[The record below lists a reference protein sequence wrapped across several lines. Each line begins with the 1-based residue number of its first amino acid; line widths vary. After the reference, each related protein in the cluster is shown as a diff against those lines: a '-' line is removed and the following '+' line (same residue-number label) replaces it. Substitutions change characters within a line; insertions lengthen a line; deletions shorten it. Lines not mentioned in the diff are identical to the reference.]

1 MAKNQ
6 FSLTIDF
13 SESTVSS
20 MTNTFPENIEAALNI
35 ATSVTL
41 QNVQTSLVNHN
52 AVPAFYDTT
61 NKKLYSLLTGDD
73 YWAVNGNVLTYTLAP
88 TGEGTS

>member
-13 SESTVSS
+13 SESTISS
-20 MTNTFPENIEAALNI
+20 MTNIFPENIEAALNM

-41 QNVQTSLVNHN
+41 HNVQASLANHN
-52 AVPAFYDTT
+52 AVPAFYDIT

-73 YWAVNGNVLTYTLAP
+73 YWAVDGNKLTYTLAP
-88 TGEGTS
+88 A

>member
-6 FSLTIDF
+6 YKLSIDF
-13 SESTVSS
+13 SESTVSE

-35 ATSVTL
+35 ATSITL
-41 QNVQTSLVNHN
+41 QNVQASLANHN

-61 NKKLYSLLTGDD
+61 NKRLYSLLTGND
-73 YWAVNGNVLTYTLAP
+73 YWAVDGNKLTYTLV
-88 TGEGTS
+88 T

>member
-20 MTNTFPENIEAALNI
+20 MTNTFPENIEEALNI

-41 QNVQTSLVNHN
+41 QNVQASLTNHN
-52 AVPAFYDTT
+52 AVPALYDTT
-61 NKKLYSLLTGDD
+61 NKRLYSLLTGDD
-73 YWAVNGNVLTYTLAP
+73 YWAVDGNALTYTLAP
-88 TGEGTS
+88 TEGTS

>member
-20 MTNTFPENIEAALNI
+20 MTNTFPENIEEALNI
-35 ATSVTL
+35 ATSITL
-41 QNVQTSLVNHN
+41 QNVQVSLVNHN
-52 AVPAFYDTT
+52 AVPALYDTT
-61 NKKLYSLLTGDD
+61 NKRLYSLLTGDD
-73 YWAVNGNVLTYTLAP
+73 YWAVDGNKLTYTLV
-88 TGEGTS
+88 T

>member
-6 FSLTIDF
+6 YKLSIDF
-13 SESTVSS
+13 SESTVSE
-20 MTNTFPENIEAALNI
+20 MTNTFPENIEAALNV

-41 QNVQTSLVNHN
+41 QNVQASLANHN

-61 NKKLYSLLTGDD
+61 NKRLYSLLTGDD
-73 YWAVNGNVLTYTLAP
+73 YWAVDGNKLTYTL
-88 TGEGTS
+88 TT

>member
-13 SESTVSS
+13 SESTVSE
-20 MTNTFPENIEAALNI
+20 MTNTFPENIEAALNV

-41 QNVQTSLVNHN
+41 QNVQASLANHN
-52 AVPAFYDTT
+52 AVPAFYDST
-61 NKKLYSLLTGDD
+61 NKRLYSLLTGND
-73 YWAVNGNVLTYTLAP
+73 YWAVNSNELTYTLV
-88 TGEGTS
+88 T

>member
-6 FSLTIDF
+6 CSLTIDF

-20 MTNTFPENIEAALNI
+20 MTNTFPENIEEALNI

-41 QNVQTSLVNHN
+41 QNVQASLANHT
-52 AVPAFYDTT
+52 AVPAFYDAT

-73 YWAVNGNVLTYTLAP
+73 YWAVDGNKLTYTLA
-88 TGEGTS
+88 S

>member
-6 FSLTIDF
+6 FSLIIDF
-13 SESTVSS
+13 SESTISS
-20 MTNTFPENIEAALNI
+20 MTNI
-35 ATSVTL
+35 ATSVTF
-41 QNVQTSLVNHN
+41 QNVQASLANHN

-73 YWAVNGNVLTYTLAP
+73 YWAVDDNKLM
-88 TGEGTS
+88 

>member
-6 FSLTIDF
+6 YSLTIDF
-13 SESTVSS
+13 SESTVSE
-20 MTNTFPENIEAALNI
+20 MTNTFPENIEDALNV

-41 QNVQTSLVNHN
+41 QNVQASLANHN

-61 NKKLYSLLTGDD
+61 NKRLYSLLTGND
-73 YWAVNGNVLTYTLAP
+73 YWAVNNNKLTYTLV
-88 TGEGTS
+88 T